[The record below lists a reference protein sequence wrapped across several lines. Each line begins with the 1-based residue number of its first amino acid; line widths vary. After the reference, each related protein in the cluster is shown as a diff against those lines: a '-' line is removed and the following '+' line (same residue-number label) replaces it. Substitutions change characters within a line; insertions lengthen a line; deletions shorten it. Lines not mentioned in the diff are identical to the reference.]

1 MAPRGG
7 DHRRVV
13 NAPPKRQLAAATAIR
28 QRRLAL
34 GRTAAD
40 IARTA
45 GFSTSKI
52 LRIERAPE
60 RARLGDV
67 LLLDETLQR
76 LELTAAETSGFHS
89 ALSSAL
95 GAWR

>member
-1 MAPRGG
+1 MNAPR
-7 DHRRVV
+7 
-13 NAPPKRQLAAATAIR
+13 KRQLAAATAIR

-40 IARTA
+40 IASTA

-52 LRIERAPE
+52 LRIGRTPK

-67 LLLDETLQR
+67 LLPDETLQR
-76 LELTAAETSGFHS
+76 LERAAGPGPDFHS